1 MLGVLFWRLKT
12 FSVARTLPTF
22 PKILLWLSVFPVVI
36 PSIKYVKREQ
46 NSFSPEEIQGPV
58 ELMVIAW
65 QEQPIFCI
73 AD

>member
-1 MLGVLFWRLKT
+1 VY
-12 FSVARTLPTF
+12 
-22 PKILLWLSVFPVVI
+22 FPVVI

-46 NSFSPEEIQGPV
+46 SIFSLGETQGPV
-58 ELMVIAW
+58 ELMVIAS